1 VAKTPEGEIKK
12 MITRRLVAR
21 GLVQAKDADLAKE
34 HHTGKF
40 VMPVP
45 NFRGVMG
52 IPDYYGHYKGR
63 FFEIEAKRPGEEP
76 TALQRH
82 QLKATSVTG
91 AASFAVD
98 SEETMDA
105 VEAWMNGIK

>member
-21 GLVQAKDADLAKE
+21 GLLQAKDAALATSN
-34 HHTGKF
+34 HTGKF
-40 VMPVP
+40 IMPVP

-76 TALQRH
+76 TALQGH
-82 QLKATSVTG
+82 QLNATSITG

-98 SEETMDA
+98 SEESMDA
-105 VEAWMNGIK
+105 VEAWMDQV